1 MRTSAAGSKRPPL
14 CCTAAGFTLLE
25 MLVALTIVAITSAG
39 VMWSLRDIDEERL
52 DRQAQQLQAQLEV
65 ARGIARATATAV
77 RLRLLPDGYVF
88 DGLAADDTGLA
99 GHHPWIDAQLSALAP
114 APVLLG
120 PEPIGPPLRIELSLG
135 PARRILSSDGWSPVA
150 IE

>member
-1 MRTSAAGSKRPPL
+1 MPTSAAGSERPAPR
-14 CCTAAGFTLLE
+14 CAVAGFTLLE
-25 MLVALTIVAITSAG
+25 ILVALTIVAIATAG
-39 VMWSLRDIDEERL
+39 VAWSLRDADEERL

-65 ARGIARATATAV
+65 VRGIARATGTTV

-88 DGLAADDTGLA
+88 DGLAGDDTGLA
-99 GHHPWIDAQLSALAP
+99 GQHPWMDARLSARAP
-114 APVLLG
+114 APLLLG

-135 PARRILSSDGWSPVA
+135 PARRILSSDGWSPVT